1 MNWIGNLAH
10 WEMKFSL
17 NPVAADRVWEF
28 ILFVK
33 VEKYLKYE
41 AQDCQI
47 KLLQKW
53 SQTTIINLEYVFKTD
68 PK

>member
-1 MNWIGNLAH
+1 MNWIGNLAY
-10 WEMKFSL
+10 
-17 NPVAADRVWEF
+17 WEF

-33 VEKYLKYE
+33 VDKYLKYE

-53 SQTTIINLEYVFKTD
+53 SQTTIINPEYVFKTD
-68 PK
+68 PT